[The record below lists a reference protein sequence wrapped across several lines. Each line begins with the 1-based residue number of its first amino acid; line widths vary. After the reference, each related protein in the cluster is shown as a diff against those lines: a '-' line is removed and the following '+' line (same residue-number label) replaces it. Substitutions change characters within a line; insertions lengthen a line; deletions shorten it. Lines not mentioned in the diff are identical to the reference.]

1 MNLFNQ
7 NQELMQRLDKTLI
20 TRNSKGK
27 IRVVEA
33 HCEWCQDK
41 MGFVIHRL
49 SYQYKGKKTPQPDL
63 LIQKGKAKRTV
74 TEQAKLEFDSLVN
87 KWKDKGYKELA
98 KDIDSY
104 TEEELNN
111 ILPEDITDDNGMLKP
126 MLAKDYN
133 KASSNILEHKWWAS
147 RKIDG
152 TRCLM
157 YYKDGEVHTA
167 SRGGKDYDYSL
178 QHITRHP
185 DVIEFF
191 EENPEIIL
199 DGEVYVH
206 GLSLQTISG
215 LVRLEIDVYDK
226 CEKLE
231 YWVYD
236 IVDPKMKFS
245 DRLDVLEDV
254 VTPAF
259 ENSDAK
265 IVMVEHVPC
274 EGWLQI
280 KALHDKYVAEGF
292 EGVVIRNPD
301 KPYGVNKRTNDMLK
315 IKNYKDETFKVV
327 GYELGLRGSEDMTFV
342 CELPDKR
349 TFKASPL
356 GDRETKEEYVKNFE
370 EKYKN
375 HLGDCK
381 FFNYSNDGV
390 PCQPKFIAWR
400 FDLE

>member
-1 MNLFNQ
+1 
-7 NQELMQRLDKTLI
+7 MQRLDKTLI

-74 TEQAKLEFDSLVN
+74 TEQARLEFDSLVN
-87 KWKDKGYKELA
+87 KWRDKGYKELS
-98 KDIDSY
+98 KSIDDY

-133 KASSNILEHKWWAS
+133 KASASILEHKWYAS

-152 TRCLM
+152 VRCLM

-167 SRGGKDYDYSL
+167 SRGGKNYDSSL
-178 QHITRHP
+178 EHITQHP
-185 DVIEFF
+185 DVINFF
-191 EENPEIIL
+191 QENPEIIL
-199 DGEVYVH
+199 DGEIYIHRV
-206 GLSLQTISG
+206 SLQSISG
-215 LVRLEIDVYDK
+215 LVRLDVNVNNICK
-226 CEKLE
+226 ELQ
-231 YWVYD
+231 YWIYD

-245 DRLDVLEDV
+245 DRLKVLEEL
-254 VTPAF
+254 VTLSF
-259 ENSDAK
+259 EHSTAN

-292 EGVVIRNPD
+292 EGVVIRNPN
-301 KPYGVNKRTNDMLK
+301 KPYGVNKRSNDMLK
-315 IKNYKDETFKVV
+315 IKNYKEAEFIIT
-327 GYELGLRGSEDMTFV
+327 GISEGLRDEDMCFV
-342 CELPDKR
+342 CETEDGIE
-349 TFKASPL
+349 FKAKPMGSRELKQEYRENIDSIIGKMATVKYFYLSDDGTPL
-356 GDRETKEEYVKNFE
+356 
-370 EKYKN
+370 
-375 HLGDCK
+375 
-381 FFNYSNDGV
+381 
-390 PCQPKFIAWR
+390 QPVLKAIR
-400 FDLE
+400 DYE